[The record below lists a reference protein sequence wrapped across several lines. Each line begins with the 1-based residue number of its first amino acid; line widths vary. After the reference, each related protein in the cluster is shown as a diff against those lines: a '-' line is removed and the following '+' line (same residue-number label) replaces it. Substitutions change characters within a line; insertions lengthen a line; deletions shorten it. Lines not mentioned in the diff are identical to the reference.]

1 LISTG
6 FVLLLFGFLFFVLG
20 ILQCVSSRKF
30 LGYLLGLEIIIN
42 AANLNLAAWIDL
54 CPIRTDIEPMIL
66 MVIGFAAIETAVAL
80 SIFAW
85 ASKQLRTVGS
95 PLSI

>member
-6 FVLLLFGFLFFVLG
+6 FILLLFGFLFLILG
-20 ILQCVSSRKF
+20 LVQCISSKKF

-42 AANLNLAAWIDL
+42 AANLNLAAWIEL
-54 CPIRTDIEPMIL
+54 SPIRTDIEPMIL
-66 MVIGFAAIETAVAL
+66 MIIGFAAIETVAAL
-80 SIFAW
+80 SIFSW
-85 ASKQLRTVGS
+85 ASRQLRLLGS

>member
-6 FVLLLFGFLFFVLG
+6 FILLLFGFVFFVLG
-20 ILQCVSSRKF
+20 LIQCISSKKF

-54 CPIRTDIEPMIL
+54 SPIRADIEPMIL
-66 MVIGFAAIETAVAL
+66 MVIAFAAIETAAGL
-80 SIFAW
+80 AIFSW
-85 ASKQLRTVGS
+85 ASKQLKQVGS
-95 PLSI
+95 PLEI